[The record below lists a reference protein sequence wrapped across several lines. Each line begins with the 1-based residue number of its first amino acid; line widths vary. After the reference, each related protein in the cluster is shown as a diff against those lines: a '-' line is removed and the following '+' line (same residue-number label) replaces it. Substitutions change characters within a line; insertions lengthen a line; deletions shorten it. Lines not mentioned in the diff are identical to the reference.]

1 MHHNQKESEE
11 QMETPVTK
19 TVKQVPTK
27 APATATTKAPAPKA
41 KSGPEALQAAREAR
55 ERGAKNDVFTYSGQ
69 IAEGAKALAPQA
81 QAIVN
86 IIQSHKA
93 KGIRREDLVKEM
105 EGVVTTK
112 QPLTRILSYYQ
123 SALITSGYI
132 SMKEGAP
139 VAEKPVKAAKEASAE
154 TEENSEE

>member
-1 MHHNQKESEE
+1 MA
-11 QMETPVTK
+11 TPVTK
-19 TVKQVPTK
+19 TVKQIPTK
-27 APATATTKAPAPKA
+27 APAPATTKAPAPKA
-41 KSGPEALQAAREAR
+41 KTGPEALQAAREAR

-69 IAEGAKALAPQA
+69 VAEGAKALAPQA

-112 QPLTRILSYYQ
+112 QPLARILSYYQ
-123 SALITSGYI
+123 GALTAGGYI
-132 SMKEGAP
+132 SIKEGAP
-139 VAEKPVKAAKEASAE
+139 AAEKPVKAAKKAPAE
-154 TEENSEE
+154 TEEDSEEGEE

>member
-1 MHHNQKESEE
+1 MA
-11 QMETPVTK
+11 TPVTK
-19 TVKQVPTK
+19 TVKQIPTK
-27 APATATTKAPAPKA
+27 APAPATTKAPAPKA
-41 KSGPEALQAAREAR
+41 KTGPEALQAAREAR

-69 IAEGAKALAPQA
+69 VAEGAKALAPQA

-112 QPLTRILSYYQ
+112 QPLARILSYYQ
-123 SALITSGYI
+123 GALTAGGYI
-132 SMKEGAP
+132 SIKEGAP
-139 VAEKPVKAAKEASAE
+139 AEKAAGKPSKVSTPQDGAE
-154 TEENSEE
+154 EDSEEGEE